1 MKQGNIRKY
10 LKRFFIGLFSLLL
23 VLYLAVYIYIRVNK
37 KEILRDVAALV
48 SKKVGGKLSIGNADI
63 SFFSHFPNVSVV
75 LENTMLTDSLYEK
88 HHHIFFQ
95 AKEVHAQLSILK
107 LIRKSPPV
115 KGIAINQGSIF
126 IYTDTS
132 GYSNAYL
139 LKPRNEENNSRVS
152 GSKKFDLKQV
162 SLESMSFV
170 LQDERKNKL
179 YDFAINKLD
188 ASIDQRS
195 DLQLDLD
202 LDMDILV
209 KKMAFNLSRGVFLEN
224 QTLKGNFPIL
234 FNPSQHV
241 ISFQK
246 MDIKIGGQAFDLN
259 GRFVLTA
266 NAPHFELD
274 VSSDK
279 ISYEKIKEILPT
291 RIRQSMS
298 IVQLDKPLDVSVNIS
313 GPLTPGDPKVLAK
326 WKTTNSVLRTNF
338 MDFEAADF
346 SGVFTNEVVPGL
358 PRKDPNSSIRLH
370 NFSATWHGLPVQSDS
385 ISINDLSAPTLTCNL
400 RSAFP
405 LTALQDVLEN
415 NSLEFLEGQAK
426 VDLNYNGP
434 LKRNDQTNSFLN
446 GTVSFSGGRMNYV
459 PRSVEMKEISGKLS
473 FKNSDLL
480 VDSLHTVVYNNP
492 LWIKGSASR
501 LLTLLPTSPNSV
513 QAEWFIY
520 SPNLNLSAF
529 SFLLK
534 PRKKHATVKRKK
546 KGITSNLD
554 RFFEEGKLHVM
565 FRAGKLGYR
574 RFSAADVKADISFL
588 NDSYLI
594 NNVSLMHAGGKMAL
608 KGSLVTERNQHLQ
621 ARIDAQF
628 DKVNVRQLFHAFENF
643 GQDGITAE
651 SIGGKFSANVG
662 ASMLLNHQGEILP
675 ASLVSE
681 VDFSLKDGELNNYEP
696 MQKLQ
701 KFIFKKRDFENIR
714 FAELKN
720 KLSVKNEVIT
730 IYPMQIQSSVMSL
743 FVEGIYSS
751 KGSTDISI
759 RVPLSNLKKRD
770 SAYVP
775 HNIEKGKKP
784 GSSIYLRGR
793 PGADGKINFT
803 LDLFN
808 KYKKQKLKK

>member
-1 MKQGNIRKY
+1 MMQGNFRKY

-23 VLYLAVYIYIRVNK
+23 VLYLAVYIYVRVNK
-37 KEILRDVAALV
+37 EKILRDVAALV

-75 LENTMLTDSLYEK
+75 LENTVLTDSLYQK
-88 HHHIFFQ
+88 HRHVFFQ

-115 KGIAINQGSIF
+115 KGIVVKEGSIF
-126 IYTDTS
+126 VFTDSS
-132 GYSNAYL
+132 GYTNAYL
-139 LKPRNEENNSRVS
+139 MKPQKTENNNQASGVSKIELKRV
-152 GSKKFDLKQV
+152 L
-162 SLESMSFV
+162 LEKMTFV
-170 LQDERKNKL
+170 LQDEQKNKF
-179 YDFAINKLD
+179 YDFAVNKLD
-188 ASIDQRS
+188 ASIDQQS
-195 DLQLDLD
+195 DLTLDLD
-202 LDMDILV
+202 IDMDMLV
-209 KKMAFNLSRGVFLEN
+209 KKMAFNLNRGVFLEN
-224 QTLKGNFPIL
+224 QSVKGSFPL
-234 FNPSQHV
+234 LYHPAQHLL
-241 ISFQK
+241 SFEK
-246 MDIKIGGQAFDLN
+246 TDLSIGGQDFELN
-259 GRFVLTA
+259 GRFLLTA
-266 NAPHFELD
+266 ESPHFELKAA
-274 VSSDK
+274 SRK
-279 ISYEKIKEILPT
+279 ISYEKIKQLVPA
-291 RIRQSMS
+291 RISRSLS
-298 IVQLDKPLDVSVNIS
+298 IVQLDKPLDVVVNIS
-313 GPLTPGDPKVLAK
+313 GPLTPGDPKVMARWETNNSSL
-326 WKTTNSVLRTNF
+326 KTSF
-338 MDFEAADF
+338 MDFEAAAF
-346 SGVFTNEVVPGL
+346 NGEYTNEVVPGL
-358 PRKDPNSSIRLH
+358 PRKDPNSSIRLQ
-370 NFSATWHGLPVQSDS
+370 NFSATWHGLPVQADS
-385 ISINDLSAPTLTCNL
+385 ISINNLSAPTLTCNL
-400 RSAFP
+400 RSDFP

-434 LKRNDQTNSFLN
+434 LQRNDQTNSFLN
-446 GTVSFSGGRMNYV
+446 GTVSFSGGKINYV
-459 PRSVEMKEISGKLS
+459 PRSVEMKAISGKIS
-473 FKNSDLL
+473 FKNSDLF

-492 LWIKGSASR
+492 LWIKGTASR
-501 LLTLLPTSPNSV
+501 LLTLLPTAPNSV

-534 PRKKHATVKRKK
+534 PRKKQAVLKRKK

-554 RFFEEGKLHVM
+554 RFFDEGKLHVL

-574 RFSAADVKADISFL
+574 QFSAADVKADISFL

-594 NNVSLMHAGGKMAL
+594 NNVSLLHAGGKMTL
-608 KGSLVTERNQHLQ
+608 KGSLVTERSNHLRT
-621 ARIDAQF
+621 RIDAKF
-628 DKVNVRQLFHAFENF
+628 DQVNVRHLFQAFENF

-651 SIGGKFSANVG
+651 SIGGRFSANVG
-662 ASMLLNHQGEILP
+662 ASMLLNHKGDILP

-720 KLSVKNEVIT
+720 KLSVSNETIT
-730 IYPMQIQSSVMSL
+730 IHPMQIQSSVMSL
-743 FVEGIYSS
+743 FVEGVYNS
-751 KGSTDISI
+751 KGNTDISI

-770 SAYVP
+770 SAYIP
-775 HNIEKGKKP
+775 QNIEKGKKP